1 MYNEELLLTN
11 IFIVI
16 YELNIHHTETM
27 KMKENRYIK
36 QTFTEL
42 IFPKLVLVIWF
53 IKYKGYIDK
62 CFCWLKWAFNLFIP
76 KGFHVSFKQLL
87 PPKELVSKCC

>member
-1 MYNEELLLTN
+1 MMYNEELLLTN

-42 IFPKLVLVIWF
+42 IFPKLVLVI
-53 IKYKGYIDK
+53 
-62 CFCWLKWAFNLFIP
+62 
-76 KGFHVSFKQLL
+76 
-87 PPKELVSKCC
+87 

>member
-1 MYNEELLLTN
+1 MARVWSVLDFHVPFNILDHVIIWNLLSPMMYNEELLLTN

-27 KMKENRYIK
+27 KMKKNRYII

-42 IFPKLVLVIWF
+42 IFPKLVLVI
-53 IKYKGYIDK
+53 
-62 CFCWLKWAFNLFIP
+62 
-76 KGFHVSFKQLL
+76 
-87 PPKELVSKCC
+87 

>member
-1 MYNEELLLTN
+1 MARVWSVLDFHVPFNILDHVIICNLLTPKMYNEELLLTN

-27 KMKENRYIK
+27 KMKKNTYII

-42 IFPKLVLVIWF
+42 IFPKLVLVI
-53 IKYKGYIDK
+53 
-62 CFCWLKWAFNLFIP
+62 
-76 KGFHVSFKQLL
+76 
-87 PPKELVSKCC
+87 